1 MEDISENEML
11 NLILE
16 SVNGLKSDMKT
27 VNNRLDK
34 MDSRLDGVDSRL
46 DKMENRLDKLESE
59 MSALKSGQADI
70 RKDIKKVDKRVSDT
84 YELALNAWGKST
96 ENRKWLES
104 AN

>member
-1 MEDISENEML
+1 MSENEML

-59 MSALKSGQADI
+59 MSALKFGQADI

-84 YELALNAWGKST
+84 YELALDAWGKIT

-104 AN
+104 SN